1 MVDNQKQVSYN
12 MDMLSN
18 KAQHFFKINRQL

>member
-1 MVDNQKQVSYN
+1 MVDNHSKVTYN

-18 KAQHFFKINRQL
+18 KAQHFFKLDRQL